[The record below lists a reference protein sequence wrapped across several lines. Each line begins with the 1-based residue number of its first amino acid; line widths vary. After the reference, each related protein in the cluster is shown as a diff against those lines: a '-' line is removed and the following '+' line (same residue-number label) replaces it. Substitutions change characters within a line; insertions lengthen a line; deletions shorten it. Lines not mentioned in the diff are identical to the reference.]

1 MDFLKDLIKIL
12 VAIILLLPVVLVFN
26 DNGNIVPNIIGLAYL
41 LLIGRFRYIK
51 SRLKKVYSRFTKIIR
66 GNGDN

>member
-1 MDFLKDLIKIL
+1 MGQLKDLIKIL

-41 LLIGRFRYIK
+41 LLIGRFRNVK
-51 SRLKKVYSRFTKIIR
+51 SGFKKIYTLFTKIINR
-66 GNGDN
+66 